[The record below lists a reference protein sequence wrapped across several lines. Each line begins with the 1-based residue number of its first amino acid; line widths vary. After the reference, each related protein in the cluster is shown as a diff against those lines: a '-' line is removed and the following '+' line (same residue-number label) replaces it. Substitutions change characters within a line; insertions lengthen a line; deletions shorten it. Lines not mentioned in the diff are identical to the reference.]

1 MNKPALSAI
10 GNILDAGKSQNRVP
24 QMPQKTTQ
32 KTTQKPVPKPDQKP
46 LRKLTGKSAMTP
58 AAKAHTSPAVG

>member
-1 MNKPALSAI
+1 MDKPVLPVI
-10 GNILDAGKSQNRVP
+10 GNILDADKSQNRVP
-24 QMPQKTTQ
+24 QMPQ

-46 LRKLTGKSAMTP
+46 LRKLPGKSAMTP